1 MEQDTKTVTMPLS
14 EYNDMKNDISML
26 KTKNG
31 VETLKELKRKINSL
45 ELDVLLYK
53 NFNDNAEQRNRM
65 LMEEIDRLQHRKWYQ
80 FWKR

>member
-14 EYNDMKNDISML
+14 EYNEMKNDISML

-53 NFNDNAEQRNRM
+53 NLNDNAEQRNRM

-80 FWKR
+80 FWKS

>member
-14 EYNDMKNDISML
+14 EYNEMKSDIAML
-26 KTKNG
+26 KTKHG
-31 VETLKELKRKINSL
+31 VETFKELKSKINSL

-65 LMEEIDRLQHRKWYQ
+65 LMEEIERIKQRKWWQ